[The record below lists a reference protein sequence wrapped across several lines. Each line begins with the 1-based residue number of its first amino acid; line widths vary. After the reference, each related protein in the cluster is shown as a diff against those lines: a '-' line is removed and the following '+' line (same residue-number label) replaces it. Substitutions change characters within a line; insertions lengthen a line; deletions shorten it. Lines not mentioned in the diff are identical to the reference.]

1 MHFSVPRKSWI
12 FSKIWQIVLVLISPL
27 VLSAIF
33 VIILYI
39 VPVIISS
46 MVMIQ
51 YGKFLI
57 FLYNC
62 QWHCVNH
69 YRKVNHGLYF
79 LAVSDISWIL
89 FLMLLTRYL
98 SSYFSILCVIVIV
111 PNNTQQ
117 PRFCVVAGAGPEEI
131 ILILPTHTTDT
142 KNELHCLWKRK
153 DEEWRELRP
162 T

>member
-117 PRFCVVAGAGPEEI
+117 PRFCVVAGAGPGRRSYWSYQRTL
-131 ILILPTHTTDT
+131 LILKMSSIACEKEKM
-142 KNELHCLWKRK
+142 KN
-153 DEEWRELRP
+153 DEN
-162 T
+162 